1 MLGIKSFFR
10 RRKKKRKA
18 EEEPK
23 IEPEKEINTSN
34 SELPNGITNVEPSTP
49 EADIAAQTVPS
60 IEKESTVP
68 NVEPPSSSEANSET
82 EPSTTNN
89 QQQSTP
95 SSEPPPNQVEPVQET
110 ESSQPAN
117 DTIITE
123 SKSFESP
130 IQTNPQTPITQTSE
144 LKKTRKLSI
153 KSPQIRSWI
162 NKRKEKSKE
171 KIEQDRNKESSL
183 LKYLT
188 FIITAIAMA
197 LAMSFLPLFPQPL
210 PILLAI
216 LVAFVTFRSPKFG
229 MPIGG
234 GIIGLGLIFH
244 LSELYFFSFLGEMR
258 IRIAVVVIWMT
269 LFIILPI
276 IFNRYKSALAINF
289 GLLAFTMLFSN
300 STFFLAIPLILV
312 SAVFFK
318 RHASLSMIYYVLL
331 SVPLQI
337 VQYFEYTVANIAR
350 PDWWL
355 EPGSSPP
362 IFVSLSSIFTDLN
375 SAMSQFRL
383 YDTSKVIYDI
393 AGQMTW
399 EPNFLGRTLA
409 DALRQY
415 LDSIPGILLF
425 VVIVVGLAGVII
437 FFSKALTNK
446 GGLISLG
453 GKLFLCITATIT
465 CALFFIFLSILQLP
479 LAFTA
484 DVTPSTFILAPL
496 ATLLLTLPVIFVD
509 FTPKQTAT
517 TLEVKEKA
525 QNLLDRLGVFNEQI
539 GKVKE
544 SIPVN
549 VSAPEGKM
557 LVLRDLVKDIVEKCD
572 KHFYEVNDV
581 NEKFVE
587 LDKLNKDVDELELE
601 LNKILLEY
609 QILVTGEFSNW
620 IGKFKESG
628 LTINTTANV
637 SFQQEITLDEK
648 IKSIESV
655 LAQTKSLAKQIT
667 DDIEPIYDTIRELFD
682 PSLPENSKTI
692 QFAKERLE
700 NNGAPWIAV
709 EALYNSV
716 HNWNRQYGAEV
727 PSSIKYLLKSL
738 GPIASLNDENHAL
751 SEVFGDN
758 LPKILDY
765 AKEAEA
771 IKSSLE
777 HTDDRSLF
785 ILKVVSLKN
794 SAQSILCMSQDVLS
808 LLYSK
813 LVSEENAIEHS
824 LPVKDYPWSK
834 NNSLNSRLKK
844 ANEAFSAKKKTPLNQ
859 LLENLPSYLLCI
871 DETFETLSIYRE
883 EKDFILSQ
891 FDRLKKP

>member
-23 IEPEKEINTSN
+23 IEPGKEINTYN
-34 SELPNGITNVEPSTP
+34 SELPNDITNVEPSTP
-49 EADIAAQTVPS
+49 EADIATQTVPS
-60 IEKESTVP
+60 IEKEITLP
-68 NVEPPSSSEANSET
+68 NVEPPSSSEANPET

-89 QQQSTP
+89 QQSTP
-95 SSEPPPNQVEPVQET
+95 SSEPPSNQVEPVQQT
-110 ESSQPAN
+110 ESSQPAK
-117 DTIITE
+117 DTIIAE
-123 SKSFESP
+123 SGSFESP
-130 IQTNPQTPITQTSE
+130 IQNNPQIPITQTSE
-144 LKKTRKLSI
+144 PKKTSKLSI

-188 FIITAIAMA
+188 FIMTAIAMA

-216 LVAFVTFRSPKFG
+216 LVAFVTFRSPRFG

-258 IRIAVVVIWMT
+258 IRIAVVVIWMA

-276 IFNRYKSALAINF
+276 IFNRYKSALAIDF

-300 STFFLAIPLILV
+300 STYFLAIPLILV

-337 VQYFEYTVANIAR
+337 VQYFEYTVANIVR

-425 VVIVVGLAGVII
+425 VVIVAGLAGVII
-437 FFSKALTNK
+437 FFSKALTSK

-453 GKLFLCITATIT
+453 DKLFLCITATIT

-484 DVTPSTFILAPL
+484 DVTPSMFILAPL

-525 QNLLDRLGVFNEQI
+525 QNLLDKLGVFNEQI

-549 VSAPEGKM
+549 VSTPEGKM
-557 LVLRDLVKDIVEKCD
+557 LVLRDLVKEIVEKCE
-572 KHFYEVNDV
+572 KHFYEVNEV

-587 LDKLNKDVDELELE
+587 LDKLDKEVDELELE
-601 LNKILLEY
+601 LNKILVEY
-609 QILVTGEFSNW
+609 QILVSGEFSNW
-620 IGKFKESG
+620 IGKFKECG
-628 LTINTTANV
+628 LTVNTTTNA
-637 SFQQEITLDEK
+637 SFQQEITLDER
-648 IKSIESV
+648 IKMIESV
-655 LAQTKSLAKQIT
+655 LAQTKSAAKQIIAT
-667 DDIEPIYDTIRELFD
+667 VEPIYDTIRELFD

-692 QFAKERLE
+692 QFAKDRLE

-709 EALYNSV
+709 EALYNSI
-716 HNWNRQYGAEV
+716 HNWNRQYSAEV
-727 PSSIKYLLKSL
+727 SSSMNTFAKIIRS
-738 GPIASLNDENHAL
+738 N
-751 SEVFGDN
+751 SE
-758 LPKILDY
+758 
-765 AKEAEA
+765 
-771 IKSSLE
+771 
-777 HTDDRSLF
+777 
-785 ILKVVSLKN
+785 
-794 SAQSILCMSQDVLS
+794 
-808 LLYSK
+808 
-813 LVSEENAIEHS
+813 SE
-824 LPVKDYPWSK
+824 
-834 NNSLNSRLKK
+834 R
-844 ANEAFSAKKKTPLNQ
+844 
-859 LLENLPSYLLCI
+859 
-871 DETFETLSIYRE
+871 
-883 EKDFILSQ
+883 
-891 FDRLKKP
+891 

>member
-23 IEPEKEINTSN
+23 IKADKEINTSN
-34 SELPNGITNVEPSTP
+34 SELPNDITNVEPSTS
-49 EADIAAQTVPS
+49 EVDIATQTTPS
-60 IEKESTVP
+60 IEKESTLP
-68 NVEPPSSSEANSET
+68 NVEPPFSNDAAPET

-89 QQQSTP
+89 QPSNP
-95 SSEPPPNQVEPVQET
+95 SSEPSPNQVEPVQQT

-117 DTIITE
+117 DTIVTE

-130 IQTNPQTPITQTSE
+130 IQTNLQTPTTQTSE
-144 LKKTRKLSI
+144 PKKTRKLSI
-153 KSPQIRSWI
+153 RSPQIRSWI
-162 NKRKEKSKE
+162 NKRKEKNKE

-197 LAMSFLPLFPQPL
+197 LTMSFLPLFPQPL
-210 PILLAI
+210 PLLLAI
-216 LVAFVTFRSPKFG
+216 LVAFVTFRSPRFG

-234 GIIGLGLIFH
+234 GLIGLGLIFH

-258 IRIAVVVIWMT
+258 IRVAVVVVWMT

-276 IFNRYKSALAINF
+276 IFNRYKSALAIDL
-289 GLLAFTMLFSN
+289 GLLAFAMLFSN
-300 STFFLAIPLILV
+300 STYFLAIPLILV

-337 VQYFEYTVANIAR
+337 VQYFEYTVAYIAR

-425 VVIVVGLAGVII
+425 VVIVAGLAGVII
-437 FFSKALTNK
+437 FFSKALTSK

-453 GKLFLCITATIT
+453 DKLFLCITATIT

-517 TLEVKEKA
+517 TLEVKQKA
-525 QNLLDRLGVFNEQI
+525 QNLLGRLGVFNEQI

-549 VSAPEGKM
+549 VSTPEGKM
-557 LVLRDLVKDIVEKCD
+557 LVLRDLVKEIVDKCE
-572 KHFYEVNDV
+572 KHFYEVNEI

-587 LDKLNKDVDELELE
+587 LDKLNKDVDELEIE

-620 IGKFKESG
+620 IGKFKECG
-628 LTINTTANV
+628 LTVNTTANA
-637 SFQQEITLDEK
+637 SLQQEMTLDER

-655 LAQTKSLAKQIT
+655 LVQTKSVAKQVIGAV
-667 DDIEPIYDTIRELFD
+667 EPIYDTIRELFD
-682 PSLPENSKTI
+682 PSLPENSNTI
-692 QFAKERLE
+692 QFAKERIE
-700 NNGAPWIAV
+700 NNGAPWVAV
-709 EALYNSV
+709 EALYNSI
-716 HNWNRQYGAEV
+716 HNWNRQYSAEV
-727 PSSIKYLLKSL
+727 SSSIKHLQKSL
-738 GPIASLNDENHAL
+738 GPIASLEDENHAL

-771 IKSSLE
+771 IKNSLE
-777 HTDDRSLF
+777 YKDEKSLF

-794 SAQSILCMSQDVLS
+794 NAQSILCMSQDVLS
-808 LLYSK
+808 LLYDK
-813 LVSEENAIEHS
+813 LISEENAIEHS
-824 LPVKDYPWSK
+824 LPIKDYPWSK
-834 NNSLNSRLKK
+834 NNSLNIRLKK
-844 ANEAFSAKKKTPLNQ
+844 ANEAFLAKKTKFTQ
-859 LLENLPSYLLCI
+859 LLANLPNYLLCI

-883 EKDFILSQ
+883 EKNFILSQ
-891 FDRLKKP
+891 FNRLKKS

>member
-23 IEPEKEINTSN
+23 IEPEKEIDTSN
-34 SELPNGITNVEPSTP
+34 SELPNDIANVEPSSP
-49 EADIAAQTVPS
+49 EADIATQTVPS
-60 IEKESTVP
+60 IEKESTLP
-68 NVEPPSSSEANSET
+68 NVEPISSSEANPET

-89 QQQSTP
+89 QQSTP
-95 SSEPPPNQVEPVQET
+95 SSEPPSNQVEPVQQT
-110 ESSQPAN
+110 ESSQPAK
-117 DTIITE
+117 DTIIAE
-123 SKSFESP
+123 SGSFESP
-130 IQTNPQTPITQTSE
+130 IQTNPQIPIIQTSE
-144 LKKTRKLSI
+144 PKKNRKLSI

-216 LVAFVTFRSPKFG
+216 LVAFVTFRSPRFG

-258 IRIAVVVIWMT
+258 IRIAIVVIWMT

-276 IFNRYKSALAINF
+276 IFNRYKSALAIDF

-300 STFFLAIPLILV
+300 STYFLAIPLILV

-425 VVIVVGLAGVII
+425 VVIVAGLAGVII
-437 FFSKALTNK
+437 FFSKALTSK

-453 GKLFLCITATIT
+453 DKLFLCITATIT

-484 DVTPSTFILAPL
+484 DVSPSTFILAPL

-525 QNLLDRLGVFNEQI
+525 QNLLDKLGVFNEQI

-549 VSAPEGKM
+549 VSTPEGKM
-557 LVLRDLVKDIVEKCD
+557 LVLRDLVKEIVEKCE
-572 KHFYEVNDV
+572 KHFYEVNEV

-587 LDKLNKDVDELELE
+587 LDKLDKDVDELELE
-601 LNKILLEY
+601 LSKILVEY

-620 IGKFKESG
+620 IGKFKECG
-628 LTINTTANV
+628 LTLNTSTNAF
-637 SFQQEITLDEK
+637 FQQEMTLDERIK
-648 IKSIESV
+648 IIESV
-655 LAQTKSLAKQIT
+655 LAQTKSVAKQI
-667 DDIEPIYDTIRELFD
+667 IAAVEPIYDTIRELFD

-692 QFAKERLE
+692 QFAKDRLE

-709 EALYNSV
+709 EALYNSI
-716 HNWNRQYGAEV
+716 HNWNRQYSAEV
-727 PSSIKYLLKSL
+727 SSSINHLQKSL
-738 GPIASLNDENHAL
+738 GPITSLNDENHAL

-765 AKEAEA
+765 AKEAET
-771 IKSSLE
+771 IKNSLE
-777 HTDDRSLF
+777 FKDERSLF

-794 SAQSILCMSQDVLS
+794 NAQSILCMSQDILS
-808 LLYSK
+808 LLYK
-813 LVSEENAIEHS
+813 KFISEEVAIEQS

-834 NNSLNSRLKK
+834 NTSLNIRLKK
-844 ANEAFSAKKKTPLNQ
+844 ANEAFSAKKKMKFNQ
-859 LLENLPSYLLCI
+859 LIANLPTYLLYI
-871 DETFETLSIYRE
+871 DETFETLSIYKE

-891 FDRLKKP
+891 FDQPKKS

>member
-18 EEEPK
+18 EEEAK

-34 SELPNGITNVEPSTP
+34 SELPNDIVNVEPTTP
-49 EADIAAQTVPS
+49 EVDIATQTVPS

-68 NVEPPSSSEANSET
+68 NVEPLSSSEANPET

-89 QQQSTP
+89 QPSTP
-95 SSEPPPNQVEPVQET
+95 SSEHPPNQVEPVQQT
-110 ESSQPAN
+110 ESSQPAK
-117 DTIITE
+117 DTIVTE
-123 SKSFESP
+123 SESFESP
-130 IQTNPQTPITQTSE
+130 IQTNAQIPITQTSE
-144 LKKTRKLSI
+144 PKKTRKLSI
-153 KSPQIRSWI
+153 KSLQIRSWI
-162 NKRKEKSKE
+162 NKRKEKNKE

-210 PILLAI
+210 PLLLAI
-216 LVAFVTFRSPKFG
+216 LVAFVTFRSPRFG

-234 GIIGLGLIFH
+234 GLIGLGLIFH
-244 LSELYFFSFLGEMR
+244 LSELYFFSFLGEMQ
-258 IRIAVVVIWMT
+258 IRVAVVVVWMT

-276 IFNRYKSALAINF
+276 IFNRYKSALAIDL

-300 STFFLAIPLILV
+300 STYFLAIPLILV

-337 VQYFEYTVANIAR
+337 VQYFEYTVSIIAR

-425 VVIVVGLAGVII
+425 VVIVAGLAGVII
-437 FFSKALTNK
+437 FFSKALTSK

-453 GKLFLCITATIT
+453 DKLFLCITATIT
-465 CALFFIFLSILQLP
+465 CALFFIFLSVLQLP

-525 QNLLDRLGVFNEQI
+525 QNLLDRLGIFNEHI
-539 GKVKE
+539 SKVKD

-549 VSAPEGKM
+549 VSTPEGKM
-557 LVLRDLVKDIVEKCD
+557 LVLRDLVKDIVEKCE
-572 KHFYEVNDV
+572 KHFYEVNEV

-587 LDKLNKDVDELELE
+587 LDKLNKDVDELEIE

-620 IGKFKESG
+620 IGKFNECG
-628 LTINTTANV
+628 LTVNTTANV
-637 SFQQEITLDEK
+637 SFQQEITLDER

-655 LAQTKSLAKQIT
+655 LAQTKSVAKQVI
-667 DDIEPIYDTIRELFD
+667 DSVQPIYDTIRELFD

-700 NNGAPWIAV
+700 NNGAPWVAV
-709 EALYNSV
+709 EALYNSI
-716 HNWNRQYGAEV
+716 HNWNRQYSAEV
-727 PSSIKYLLKSL
+727 SSSIRDLQKSL
-738 GPIASLNDENHAL
+738 GPIASLEDENHAL

-771 IKSSLE
+771 IKNSLE
-777 HTDDRSLF
+777 YKDERSLF

-808 LLYSK
+808 LLYDK

-834 NNSLNSRLKK
+834 NNSLNIRLKK
-844 ANEAFSAKKKTPLNQ
+844 ANEAFSAKKTKFTQ
-859 LLENLPSYLLCI
+859 LLANLPTYLLCI
-871 DETFETLSIYRE
+871 DETFETLSIYSE

-891 FDRLKKP
+891 FDQLKKS

>member
-34 SELPNGITNVEPSTP
+34 SKLPNDITNIEPSTP
-49 EADIAAQTVPS
+49 EADIATQTVPS
-60 IEKESTVP
+60 IEKESTLP
-68 NVEPPSSSEANSET
+68 NVEPPTLSEANPET

-89 QQQSTP
+89 QQSTP
-95 SSEPPPNQVEPVQET
+95 SSEPPSNQVEPVQQT
-110 ESSQPAN
+110 ESSQPAK
-117 DTIITE
+117 DTIIAE
-123 SKSFESP
+123 SGSFESP
-130 IQTNPQTPITQTSE
+130 IQTNPQIPIIQTSE
-144 LKKTRKLSI
+144 PKKTSKLSI

-210 PILLAI
+210 PLLLAI
-216 LVAFVTFRSPKFG
+216 LVAFVTFRSPRFG

-258 IRIAVVVIWMT
+258 IRIAIVVIWMA

-276 IFNRYKSALAINF
+276 IFNRYKSALAIDF

-300 STFFLAIPLILV
+300 STYFLAIPLILV

-337 VQYFEYTVANIAR
+337 VQYFEYTVANIVR

-362 IFVSLSSIFTDLN
+362 IFVSLSPIFTDLN

-425 VVIVVGLAGVII
+425 VVIVAGLAGVII
-437 FFSKALTNK
+437 FFSKALTSK

-453 GKLFLCITATIT
+453 DKLFLCITATIT

-484 DVTPSTFILAPL
+484 DVAPSTFILAPL

-525 QNLLDRLGVFNEQI
+525 QNLLDKLGVFNEQI

-549 VSAPEGKM
+549 VSTPEGKM
-557 LVLRDLVKDIVEKCD
+557 LVLRDLVKEIVEKCE
-572 KHFYEVNDV
+572 KHFYEVNEV

-587 LDKLNKDVDELELE
+587 LDKLDKDVDELELQ
-601 LNKILLEY
+601 LSKILIEY
-609 QILVTGEFSNW
+609 QILVSGEFSNW
-620 IGKFKESG
+620 IGKFKECG
-628 LTINTTANV
+628 LTLNTTTSA
-637 SFQQEITLDEK
+637 SFQQEMTLDERIK
-648 IKSIESV
+648 IIESV
-655 LAQTKSLAKQIT
+655 LAQTKSVAKQI
-667 DDIEPIYDTIRELFD
+667 IAAVEPIYDTIRELFD

-692 QFAKERLE
+692 QFAKDRLE
-700 NNGAPWIAV
+700 NSGAPWIAV
-709 EALYNSV
+709 EALHNSI
-716 HNWNRQYGAEV
+716 HNWNRQYSAEV
-727 PSSIKYLLKSL
+727 SSSMNHLQKSL
-738 GPIASLNDENHAL
+738 GPIVSLNDENHEL

-777 HTDDRSLF
+777 FKDERSLF

-794 SAQSILCMSQDVLS
+794 NAQSILCMSQDILF
-808 LLYSK
+808 LLYK
-813 LVSEENAIEHS
+813 KFISEEVAIEQS

-834 NNSLNSRLKK
+834 NTSLNIRLKK
-844 ANEAFSAKKKTPLNQ
+844 ANEAFSAKKKMKFNQ
-859 LLENLPSYLLCI
+859 LIANLPTYLLCI
-871 DETFETLSIYRE
+871 DETFETLSIYKE

-891 FDRLKKP
+891 FDQPKKS

>member
-23 IEPEKEINTSN
+23 IEPEKEIDTSN
-34 SELPNGITNVEPSTP
+34 SELPNDIANVEPSTP
-49 EADIAAQTVPS
+49 EVDIATQTVSS
-60 IEKESTVP
+60 IEKESTLP
-68 NVEPPSSSEANSET
+68 NVEPPSSSEANPET
-82 EPSTTNN
+82 EFSTANN
-89 QQQSTP
+89 QQSTP
-95 SSEPPPNQVEPVQET
+95 SSEPPSNQVEPVQKP
-110 ESSQPAN
+110 ESSQPAK
-117 DTIITE
+117 DTIIAE
-123 SKSFESP
+123 SGSFESP
-130 IQTNPQTPITQTSE
+130 IQTNSQIPIIQTSE
-144 LKKTRKLSI
+144 PKKNRKLSI

-216 LVAFVTFRSPKFG
+216 LVAFVTFRSPRFG

-258 IRIAVVVIWMT
+258 IRIAIVVIWMT

-276 IFNRYKSALAINF
+276 IFNRYKSALAIDF

-300 STFFLAIPLILV
+300 STYFLAIPLILV

-425 VVIVVGLAGVII
+425 VVIVAGLAGVII
-437 FFSKALTNK
+437 FFSKALTSK

-453 GKLFLCITATIT
+453 DKLFLCITATIT

-484 DVTPSTFILAPL
+484 DVSPSTFILAPL

-525 QNLLDRLGVFNEQI
+525 QNLLDKLGVFNEQI

-549 VSAPEGKM
+549 VSTPEGKM
-557 LVLRDLVKDIVEKCD
+557 LVLRDLVKEIVEKCE
-572 KHFYEVNDV
+572 KHFYEVNEV

-587 LDKLNKDVDELELE
+587 LDKLDKDVDELELE
-601 LNKILLEY
+601 LSKILVEY

-620 IGKFKESG
+620 IGKFKECG
-628 LTINTTANV
+628 LTLNTSTNAF
-637 SFQQEITLDEK
+637 FQQEMTLDERIK
-648 IKSIESV
+648 IIESV
-655 LAQTKSLAKQIT
+655 LAQTKSVAKQI
-667 DDIEPIYDTIRELFD
+667 IAAVEPIYDTIRELFD

-692 QFAKERLE
+692 QFAKDRLE

-709 EALYNSV
+709 EALYNSI
-716 HNWNRQYGAEV
+716 HNWNRQYSAEV
-727 PSSIKYLLKSL
+727 SSSINHLQKSL
-738 GPIASLNDENHAL
+738 GPIVSLNDENHEL

-765 AKEAEA
+765 AKEAET
-771 IKSSLE
+771 IKNSLE
-777 HTDDRSLF
+777 FKDERSLF

-794 SAQSILCMSQDVLS
+794 NAQSILCMSQDILF
-808 LLYSK
+808 LLYK
-813 LVSEENAIEHS
+813 KFISEEVAIEQS

-834 NNSLNSRLKK
+834 NTSLNIRLKK
-844 ANEAFSAKKKTPLNQ
+844 ANEAFSTKKKMKFNQ
-859 LLENLPSYLLCI
+859 LIANLPTYLLCI
-871 DETFETLSIYRE
+871 DETFETLSIYKE

-891 FDRLKKP
+891 FDQPKKS

>member
-34 SELPNGITNVEPSTP
+34 SELPNDITNVEPSTP
-49 EADIAAQTVPS
+49 EADIATQTVPS
-60 IEKESTVP
+60 IEKESTLP
-68 NVEPPSSSEANSET
+68 NVEPPSSSEANPET

-89 QQQSTP
+89 QQSTP
-95 SSEPPPNQVEPVQET
+95 SSEPPSNQVEPIQKP
-110 ESSQPAN
+110 ESSQPAK
-117 DTIITE
+117 DTIIAE
-123 SKSFESP
+123 SGSFESP
-130 IQTNPQTPITQTSE
+130 IQTNPQISIIQTSE
-144 LKKTRKLSI
+144 PKKNRKLSI

-210 PILLAI
+210 PLLLAI
-216 LVAFVTFRSPKFG
+216 LVAFVTFRSPRFG

-258 IRIAVVVIWMT
+258 IRIAIVVIWMT

-276 IFNRYKSALAINF
+276 IFNRYKSALAIDF

-300 STFFLAIPLILV
+300 STYFLAIPLILV

-425 VVIVVGLAGVII
+425 VVIVAGLAGVII
-437 FFSKALTNK
+437 FFSKALTSK

-453 GKLFLCITATIT
+453 DKLFLCITATIT

-484 DVTPSTFILAPL
+484 DVSPSTFILAPL

-525 QNLLDRLGVFNEQI
+525 QNLLDKLGVFNEQI

-549 VSAPEGKM
+549 VSTPEGKM
-557 LVLRDLVKDIVEKCD
+557 LVLRDLVKEIVEKCE
-572 KHFYEVNDV
+572 KHFYEVNEV

-587 LDKLNKDVDELELE
+587 LDKLDKDVDELELE
-601 LNKILLEY
+601 LSKILVEY

-620 IGKFKESG
+620 IGKFKECG
-628 LTINTTANV
+628 LTLNTSTNAF
-637 SFQQEITLDEK
+637 FQQEITLDERIK
-648 IKSIESV
+648 IIESV
-655 LAQTKSLAKQIT
+655 LAQTKSVAKQI
-667 DDIEPIYDTIRELFD
+667 IAAVEPIYDTIRELFD

-692 QFAKERLE
+692 QFAKDRLE

-709 EALYNSV
+709 EALYNSI
-716 HNWNRQYGAEV
+716 HNWNRQYSAEV
-727 PSSIKYLLKSL
+727 SSSMNHLQKSL
-738 GPIASLNDENHAL
+738 GPITSLNDENHAL

-765 AKEAEA
+765 AKEAET
-771 IKSSLE
+771 IKNSLE
-777 HTDDRSLF
+777 FKDERSLF

-794 SAQSILCMSQDVLS
+794 NAQSILCMSQDILF
-808 LLYSK
+808 LLYK
-813 LVSEENAIEHS
+813 KFISEEVAIEQS

-834 NNSLNSRLKK
+834 NTSLNIRLKK
-844 ANEAFSAKKKTPLNQ
+844 ANEAFSAKKKMKFNQ
-859 LLENLPSYLLCI
+859 LIANLPTYLLCI
-871 DETFETLSIYRE
+871 DETFETLSIYKE

-891 FDRLKKP
+891 FDQPKKS

>member
-34 SELPNGITNVEPSTP
+34 SELLNDITNVEPSTP
-49 EADIAAQTVPS
+49 EADIATQTVPS
-60 IEKESTVP
+60 IEKESTLP
-68 NVEPPSSSEANSET
+68 NVEPPSSSEANPET

-89 QQQSTP
+89 QQSTP
-95 SSEPPPNQVEPVQET
+95 SSEPPSNQVEPIQKP
-110 ESSQPAN
+110 ESSQPAM
-117 DTIITE
+117 DTIIAE
-123 SKSFESP
+123 SGSFESP
-130 IQTNPQTPITQTSE
+130 IQTNSQIPIIQTSE
-144 LKKTRKLSI
+144 PKKNRKLSI

-216 LVAFVTFRSPKFG
+216 LVAFVTFRSPRFG

-258 IRIAVVVIWMT
+258 IRIAIVVIWMT

-276 IFNRYKSALAINF
+276 IFNRYKSALAIDF

-300 STFFLAIPLILV
+300 STYFLAIPLILV

-425 VVIVVGLAGVII
+425 VVIVAGLAGVII
-437 FFSKALTNK
+437 FFSKALTSK

-453 GKLFLCITATIT
+453 DKLFLCITATIT

-484 DVTPSTFILAPL
+484 DVSPSTFILAPL

-525 QNLLDRLGVFNEQI
+525 QNLLDKLGVFNEQI

-549 VSAPEGKM
+549 VSTPEGKM
-557 LVLRDLVKDIVEKCD
+557 LVLRDLVKEIVEKCE
-572 KHFYEVNDV
+572 KHFYEVNEV

-587 LDKLNKDVDELELE
+587 LDKLDKDVDELELE
-601 LNKILLEY
+601 LSKILVEY

-620 IGKFKESG
+620 IGKFKECG
-628 LTINTTANV
+628 LTLNTSTNAF
-637 SFQQEITLDEK
+637 FQQEMTLDERIK
-648 IKSIESV
+648 IIESV
-655 LAQTKSLAKQIT
+655 LAQTKSVAKQI
-667 DDIEPIYDTIRELFD
+667 IAAVEPIYDTIRELFD

-692 QFAKERLE
+692 QFAKDRLE

-709 EALYNSV
+709 EALHNSI
-716 HNWNRQYGAEV
+716 HNWNRQYSGEV
-727 PSSIKYLLKSL
+727 SSSMNHLQKSL
-738 GPIASLNDENHAL
+738 GPITSLNDENHEL

-765 AKEAEA
+765 AKEAET
-771 IKSSLE
+771 IKNSLE
-777 HTDDRSLF
+777 FKDERSLF

-794 SAQSILCMSQDVLS
+794 NAQSILCMSQDILF
-808 LLYSK
+808 LLYK
-813 LVSEENAIEHS
+813 KFISEEVAIEQS

-834 NNSLNSRLKK
+834 NTSLNIRLKK
-844 ANEAFSAKKKTPLNQ
+844 ANEAFSAKKKMKFNQ
-859 LLENLPSYLLCI
+859 LIANLPTYLLCI
-871 DETFETLSIYRE
+871 DETFETLSIYKE

-891 FDRLKKP
+891 FDQPKKS